1 MKKTITLFALTALV
15 AACAQ
20 IEPEPFEPSS
30 GHIESTDQ
38 PTTTAAIPELV
49 ETVPVLPEPGDA
61 QPQERYTVV
70 VNEVPVK
77 ELLFAL
83 ARDARINV
91 DIHPAIDGDVNIN
104 ARIPGQSK

>member
-15 AACAQ
+15 AACSQ
-20 IEPEPFEPSS
+20 IEPKPFEPSS
-30 GHIESTDQ
+30 GHVNSKVQ
-38 PTTTAAIPELV
+38 PTATTTIPELV

-91 DIHPAIDGDVNIN
+91 DITVYGRMNININ